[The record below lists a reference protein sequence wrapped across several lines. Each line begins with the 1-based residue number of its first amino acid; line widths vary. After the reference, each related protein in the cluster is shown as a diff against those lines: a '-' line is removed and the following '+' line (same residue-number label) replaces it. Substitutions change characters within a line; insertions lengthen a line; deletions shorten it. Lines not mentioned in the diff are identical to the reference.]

1 MISESW
7 YWKRPLIETAQRLTL
22 LKSVAD
28 VSEEQLV
35 QFEKDIL
42 IGFYSIRKLFET
54 PTKVTDAIK
63 ETKFD
68 LNWYPNKGEKVTWR
82 NSHKLD
88 ELYDFE
94 PGGREMRDAWFI
106 CGRVIH
112 SFILVP
118 LFAELGGIEAI
129 LFTSDTDKDKRL
141 YSLHI
146 DRVIELFT
154 SVGSD
159 FPKHIQWRK
168 DSETDE
174 ETTIVN

>member
-7 YWKRPLIETAQRLTL
+7 YWKQPLLEMAQRLTL
-22 LKSVAD
+22 LKSVTD
-28 VSEEQLV
+28 VPEEQLV

-54 PTKVTDAIK
+54 QTKVTDATR
-63 ETKFD
+63 ETRLD
-68 LNWYPNKGEKVTWR
+68 LSWYPNKGKKVTWR
-82 NSHKLD
+82 NNHKLG

-94 PGGREMRDAWFI
+94 RGGREIRDAWFI

-112 SFILVP
+112 SFILAP
-118 LFAELGGIEAI
+118 LYTELGGIEAI

-141 YSLHI
+141 YSFHI

-154 SVGSD
+154 LVGRD
-159 FPKHIQWRK
+159 CPKHIQWRM
-168 DSETDE
+168 DPETDE
-174 ETTIVN
+174 EATVVR